1 MEIFMVEISVIMP
14 IYNVSYFLNKSIESI
29 QNQSIEDIEIICVD
43 DGSTDD
49 SVEVLEKLQKK
60 YNNITIITQEN
71 SGPGGA
77 RNNGILHASG
87 DYIAFLDGDDIF
99 LDTQALEKM
108 YSTAKKYDFCPL
120 VCANLRRIEQDYSV
134 DEYYDYLNSKFHY
147 FLKEDIVDVESYGIP
162 FGFYKNIFNRE
173 FLLENNILFPDYRFG
188 EDPLFMINV
197 LEKIDNF
204 PVVPV
209 DLYGYNHSI
218 GGGVNEK
225 ITTYEKKY
233 DYILNF
239 KRIFDIL
246 IKNNYQ
252 KILSGYKKE
261 FINYLIYSDNML
273 DSDIKEIVQSLFEN
287 YDDYFSKGDYGFFV
301 MEYLLNSDEILEN
314 SNDDEYQLIKKCLFE
329 ETCIEG
335 NFIGVDRLRNFFDS
349 VSLKFDE
356 DNLDVISYHNI
367 CEVKSDLNKHS
378 SVVYDEVESLN
389 ENIKVNMFDKNAE
402 HLKKFLECRIDIKNY
417 GTVTNN
423 IHLLECDD
431 SLCNIYQPRWF
442 KNNEGI
448 GTVINSVKGNL
459 NLKFECINDGNLIID
474 FKSIDYRDKEGNR
487 IPIFIDYTD
496 IKIDGE
502 NIIDGRVSSW
512 HDEPF
517 VYETEVV
524 DGQIVNIEVNWLPL
538 NVSTR
543 INMHSD
549 EDPLLSKFLECRVD
563 VKNYGSS
570 DNNLE
575 VLDCDDV
582 NANISRPSW
591 FNDFNGIGYVINSI
605 AGNLNLNLQCIKR
618 GNLKFEF
625 KGIDY
630 RDRNNNRI
638 PIFIDYTEISIDG
651 KNILDENVVAWHDD
665 PFTYNMQVDDNQVVN
680 LQFSWLPLN
689 NHNDSKNL
697 FTKRDIDYMDNMI
710 QSKDIE
716 INNLRNELNHLTNEN
731 ERLTEFK
738 SNVLNSNSWKITE
751 PLRKLKGRK

>member
-301 MEYLLNSDEILEN
+301 MEYLLNSDDILEN

-543 INMHSD
+543 INIHSD

>member
-14 IYNVSYFLNKSIESI
+14 IYNVSNYLNKSIGSI
-29 QNQSIEDIEIICVD
+29 QNQTIDDIEIICVD

-49 SVEVLEKLQKK
+49 SVDVLEKLQKK
-60 YNNITIITQEN
+60 YNNITIISQEN

-77 RNNGILHASG
+77 RNNGILHANG

-108 YSTAKKYDFCPL
+108 YLTAKENDFCPL
-120 VCANLRRIEQDYSV
+120 VSANLRRIEQDYSI
-134 DEYYDYLNSKFHY
+134 DEYYDYLNVKFNY
-147 FLKEDIVDVESYGIP
+147 FLKEDIVDVEDYGIP
-162 FGFYKNIFNRE
+162 FAFYKNIFNRE
-173 FLLENNILFPDYRFG
+173 FLLNNNILFPDYRFG
-188 EDPLFMINV
+188 EDPLFMIAV

-239 KRIFDIL
+239 KRVFDIL

-273 DSDIKEIVQSLFEN
+273 DSEIREIVQSLFEN

-301 MEYLLNSDEILEN
+301 MEYLVTLDKNRGD
-314 SNDDEYQLIKKCLFE
+314 SNYEEYQLIKKCLFE

-349 VSLKFDE
+349 VSLKFDD
-356 DNLDVISYHNI
+356 DNLDLISYRNI

-378 SVVYDEVESLN
+378 SIVYDEVESLN

-417 GTVTNN
+417 GTVNNN

-431 SLCNIYQPRWF
+431 SLCNIYQPIWF

-502 NIIDGRVSSW
+502 KIIENRVSSW

-517 VYETEVV
+517 VYEKEVV
-524 DGQIVNIEVNWLPL
+524 DGQIVNIEANWLPL
-538 NVSTR
+538 NVSSS

-570 DNNLE
+570 DNDLE
-575 VLDCDDV
+575 VLDSDDSA
-582 NANISRPSW
+582 ANISRPSW
-591 FNDFNGIGYVINSI
+591 FNDYNGVGYVINSI
-605 AGNLNLNLQCIKR
+605 DGNLNLNLQCIKS
-618 GNLKFEF
+618 GTLKFEF

-630 RDRNNNRI
+630 RDKDNNRI

-651 KNILDENVVAWHDD
+651 KNILDENVVAWHDE
-665 PFTYNMQVDDNQVVN
+665 PFTYTMQVEDNQVVN

-689 NHNDSKNL
+689 NHNDSRNL
-697 FTKRDIDYMDNMI
+697 FTRRDIDYMDHMI

-716 INNLRNELNHLTNEN
+716 INNLRNELNHLTDEN

-738 SNVLNSNSWKITE
+738 SNVLNSNSWKLTE

>member
-1 MEIFMVEISVIMP
+1 
-14 IYNVSYFLNKSIESI
+14 
-29 QNQSIEDIEIICVD
+29 
-43 DGSTDD
+43 
-49 SVEVLEKLQKK
+49 
-60 YNNITIITQEN
+60 
-71 SGPGGA
+71 
-77 RNNGILHASG
+77 
-87 DYIAFLDGDDIF
+87 
-99 LDTQALEKM
+99 
-108 YSTAKKYDFCPL
+108 
-120 VCANLRRIEQDYSV
+120 
-134 DEYYDYLNSKFHY
+134 
-147 FLKEDIVDVESYGIP
+147 
-162 FGFYKNIFNRE
+162 
-173 FLLENNILFPDYRFG
+173 
-188 EDPLFMINV
+188 MINV

-233 DYILNF
+233 DYIINF

-487 IPIFIDYTD
+487 GKLIIRLMI
-496 IKIDGE
+496 
-502 NIIDGRVSSW
+502 NIIGKLS
-512 HDEPF
+512 EKEIKL
-517 VYETEVV
+517 YEE
-524 DGQIVNIEVNWLPL
+524 L
-538 NVSTR
+538 
-543 INMHSD
+543 
-549 EDPLLSKFLECRVD
+549 
-563 VKNYGSS
+563 
-570 DNNLE
+570 
-575 VLDCDDV
+575 
-582 NANISRPSW
+582 
-591 FNDFNGIGYVINSI
+591 
-605 AGNLNLNLQCIKR
+605 
-618 GNLKFEF
+618 
-625 KGIDY
+625 
-630 RDRNNNRI
+630 
-638 PIFIDYTEISIDG
+638 
-651 KNILDENVVAWHDD
+651 KNI
-665 PFTYNMQVDDNQVVN
+665 
-680 LQFSWLPLN
+680 
-689 NHNDSKNL
+689 K
-697 FTKRDIDYMDNMI
+697 
-710 QSKDIE
+710 
-716 INNLRNELNHLTNEN
+716 
-731 ERLTEFK
+731 
-738 SNVLNSNSWKITE
+738 
-751 PLRKLKGRK
+751 

>member
-1 MEIFMVEISVIMP
+1 
-14 IYNVSYFLNKSIESI
+14 
-29 QNQSIEDIEIICVD
+29 
-43 DGSTDD
+43 
-49 SVEVLEKLQKK
+49 
-60 YNNITIITQEN
+60 
-71 SGPGGA
+71 
-77 RNNGILHASG
+77 
-87 DYIAFLDGDDIF
+87 
-99 LDTQALEKM
+99 
-108 YSTAKKYDFCPL
+108 
-120 VCANLRRIEQDYSV
+120 
-134 DEYYDYLNSKFHY
+134 
-147 FLKEDIVDVESYGIP
+147 
-162 FGFYKNIFNRE
+162 
-173 FLLENNILFPDYRFG
+173 
-188 EDPLFMINV
+188 
-197 LEKIDNF
+197 
-204 PVVPV
+204 
-209 DLYGYNHSI
+209 
-218 GGGVNEK
+218 
-225 ITTYEKKY
+225 
-233 DYILNF
+233 
-239 KRIFDIL
+239 
-246 IKNNYQ
+246 
-252 KILSGYKKE
+252 
-261 FINYLIYSDNML
+261 
-273 DSDIKEIVQSLFEN
+273 
-287 YDDYFSKGDYGFFV
+287 
-301 MEYLLNSDEILEN
+301 
-314 SNDDEYQLIKKCLFE
+314 
-329 ETCIEG
+329 
-335 NFIGVDRLRNFFDS
+335 
-349 VSLKFDE
+349 
-356 DNLDVISYHNI
+356 
-367 CEVKSDLNKHS
+367 
-378 SVVYDEVESLN
+378 
-389 ENIKVNMFDKNAE
+389 MFDKNAE

-665 PFTYNMQVDDNQVVN
+665 PFTYNMQVDDNQVVD

>member
-389 ENIKVNMFDKNAE
+389 ENIKVNMFDKNA
-402 HLKKFLECRIDIKNY
+402 
-417 GTVTNN
+417 
-423 IHLLECDD
+423 
-431 SLCNIYQPRWF
+431 
-442 KNNEGI
+442 
-448 GTVINSVKGNL
+448 
-459 NLKFECINDGNLIID
+459 
-474 FKSIDYRDKEGNR
+474 
-487 IPIFIDYTD
+487 
-496 IKIDGE
+496 
-502 NIIDGRVSSW
+502 
-512 HDEPF
+512 
-517 VYETEVV
+517 
-524 DGQIVNIEVNWLPL
+524 
-538 NVSTR
+538 
-543 INMHSD
+543 
-549 EDPLLSKFLECRVD
+549 
-563 VKNYGSS
+563 
-570 DNNLE
+570 
-575 VLDCDDV
+575 
-582 NANISRPSW
+582 
-591 FNDFNGIGYVINSI
+591 
-605 AGNLNLNLQCIKR
+605 
-618 GNLKFEF
+618 
-625 KGIDY
+625 
-630 RDRNNNRI
+630 
-638 PIFIDYTEISIDG
+638 
-651 KNILDENVVAWHDD
+651 
-665 PFTYNMQVDDNQVVN
+665 
-680 LQFSWLPLN
+680 
-689 NHNDSKNL
+689 
-697 FTKRDIDYMDNMI
+697 
-710 QSKDIE
+710 
-716 INNLRNELNHLTNEN
+716 
-731 ERLTEFK
+731 
-738 SNVLNSNSWKITE
+738 
-751 PLRKLKGRK
+751 

>member
-1 MEIFMVEISVIMP
+1 MVEISVIMP
-14 IYNVSYFLNKSIESI
+14 IYNVSNYLNKSIGSI
-29 QNQSIEDIEIICVD
+29 QNQTIDDIEIICVD

-49 SVEVLEKLQKK
+49 SVDVLEKLQKK
-60 YNNITIITQEN
+60 YNNITIISQEN

-77 RNNGILHASG
+77 RNNGILHANG

-108 YSTAKKYDFCPL
+108 YLTAKENDFCPL
-120 VCANLRRIEQDYSV
+120 VSANLRRIEQDYSI
-134 DEYYDYLNSKFHY
+134 DEYYDYLNVKFNY
-147 FLKEDIVDVESYGIP
+147 FLKEDIVDVEDYGIP
-162 FGFYKNIFNRE
+162 FAFYKNIFNRE
-173 FLLENNILFPDYRFG
+173 FLLNNNILFPDYRFG
-188 EDPLFMINV
+188 EDPLFMIAV

-239 KRIFDIL
+239 KRVFDIL

-273 DSDIKEIVQSLFEN
+273 DSEIREIVQSLFEN

-301 MEYLLNSDEILEN
+301 MEYLVTLDKNRGD
-314 SNDDEYQLIKKCLFE
+314 SNYEEYQLIKKCLFE

-349 VSLKFDE
+349 VSLKFDD
-356 DNLDVISYHNI
+356 DNLDLISYRNI

-378 SVVYDEVESLN
+378 SIVYDEVESLN

-417 GTVTNN
+417 GTVNNN

-431 SLCNIYQPRWF
+431 SLCNIYQPIWF

-502 NIIDGRVSSW
+502 KIIENRVSSW

-517 VYETEVV
+517 VYEKEVV
-524 DGQIVNIEVNWLPL
+524 DGQIVNIEANWLPL
-538 NVSTR
+538 NVSSS

-570 DNNLE
+570 DNDLE
-575 VLDCDDV
+575 VLDSDDSA
-582 NANISRPSW
+582 ANISRPSW
-591 FNDFNGIGYVINSI
+591 FNDYNGVGYVINSI
-605 AGNLNLNLQCIKR
+605 DGNLNLNLQCIKS
-618 GNLKFEF
+618 GTLKFEF

-630 RDRNNNRI
+630 RDKDNNRI

-651 KNILDENVVAWHDD
+651 KNILDENVVAWHDE
-665 PFTYNMQVDDNQVVN
+665 PFTYTMQVEDNQVVN

-689 NHNDSKNL
+689 NHNDSRNL
-697 FTKRDIDYMDNMI
+697 FTRRDIDYMDHMI

-716 INNLRNELNHLTNEN
+716 INNLRNELNHLTDEN

-738 SNVLNSNSWKITE
+738 SNVLNSNSWKLTE

>member
-543 INMHSD
+543 INIHSD